1 MERKKMEF
9 VIDHERV
16 LQEQEKRMMR
26 LFHELYE
33 ELFLYIEHD
42 TNLREKVRAKH
53 TYRYRTGLPDHFP
66 LPDEEQ
72 IYFENWFAFDYMT
85 VTGARIFDLFIRSQQ
100 GLLSRHMLELAGV
113 LMLMHLQPVRVH
125 SVDSEMAVL
134 SPAFNDDKRWEVR
147 THLNQSP
154 LTPGA
159 LVFARIT
166 QLGATRM
173 IVGPAFT
180 ISEEHETEVLEKL
193 ISVYDQGDSSFRK
206 YMKEFGIDFRK
217 YAL

>member
-9 VIDHERV
+9 VIDYDRV
-16 LQEQEKRMMR
+16 LEEQQKRMKR
-26 LFHELYE
+26 LFHDLYE

-53 TYRYRTGLPDHFP
+53 TYRYRTELPDHYP

-100 GLLSRHMLELAGV
+100 GVLSRHMLELAGI

-125 SVDSEMAVL
+125 SVEGDKAVM
-134 SPAFNDDKRWEVR
+134 SPAFDDEKHWNVDCQMTSE
-147 THLNQSP
+147 P
-154 LTPGA
+154 LKPGA

-166 QLGATRM
+166 QLGSTRM

-180 ISEEHETEVLEKL
+180 ISEEHETYVLDKL
-193 ISVYDQGDSSFRK
+193 SSIYDQGDSSFRK